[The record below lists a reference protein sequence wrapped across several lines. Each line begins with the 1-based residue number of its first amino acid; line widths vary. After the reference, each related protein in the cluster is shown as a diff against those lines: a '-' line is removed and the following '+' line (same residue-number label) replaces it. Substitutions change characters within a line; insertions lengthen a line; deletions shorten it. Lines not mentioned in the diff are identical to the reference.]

1 MSLLGC
7 PGAVSRVRNKK
18 WHGESFQARAETF
31 FVRSL
36 TAPGL
41 VSGSDHPYR
50 RPING
55 EFNPFFRVD
64 RKRRPKT

>member
-1 MSLLGC
+1 MSLLGT
-7 PGAVSRVRNKK
+7 PGAVSRVRIKK
-18 WHGESFQARAETF
+18 WHGESFQARAQTF
-31 FVRSL
+31 VVRSL

-41 VSGSDHPYR
+41 VSGSDHPKS